1 MCGKGG
7 VPATGGAGRLQGWVL
22 RQGPV
27 VVCRGQGSADGAGTP
42 PLRCARIGVA
52 PEVIRP
58 KGQRRR
64 GWAAAQ
70 VTWPT
75 RSEGNSA
82 QIGVT
87 TRVS

>member
-1 MCGKGG
+1 MWEGVG
-7 VPATGGAGRLQGWVL
+7 VPATGAADRLQGWVL

-27 VVCRGQGSADGAGTP
+27 VVCLSQGTAGAP
-42 PLRCARIGVA
+42 ALRCARIGVA